1 MRVQAE
7 DEYVRGALRV
17 GRLCAKRAHL
27 AEVHRKLKLV
37 SEVRQT
43 QPTIQILLSKGDYS
57 TALDLIHSTQ
67 QVLASELL
75 NVQSFKHMGLQLRE
89 MAVLIEK
96 MMQAE
101 FVQFSMG
108 ARYVHLRLF
117 NTYFSSLLVNDH
129 CELIL
134 NCSAGLV
141 ADMSNLAGSGGSDV
155 SLEDRVG
162 PLVNGLLRMNKLLVA
177 LQEYRT
183 ALLADFKTIV
193 RRCVTSK
200 LMRGEAAPS
209 SISPSGLPQ
218 QTWHDTKYAVGR
230 LNSAEFLALLRTVF
244 AELESQLQRVRGV
257 HALVLKGLAEV
268 PVIPEYR
275 EQVTTISADAVYRV
289 CEEAQDRVARLLR
302 SRSDQHARLVPP
314 EFATLYETCMAF
326 ATTVDGIAGRQC
338 HGLRPTVGQQAK
350 QFLDTFHSNRIASLG
365 MLLDNED
372 WSQADIISEF
382 QDIINDICKPLEP
395 EAEKAEAEPSTPQE
409 SPKETPAPIPSRP
422 STPPTPAPLS
432 PLHQHTPA
440 TPLKSNEPIP
450 PPTPVTPNATTITSA
465 PATPATP
472 APAAEPKDAI
482 RKSISLDG
490 ENYKVVNTA
499 LMLVKILADYLN
511 CMELVSSLSTDV
523 VHRVVEILQLFNSRT
538 LHLVLGAQA
547 RKLAQLKTITAK
559 HLGLASQCLGLVIA
573 IVPHLRDRLSVKL
586 PTRHH
591 VLLADLDRVLGDYA
605 DHREQ
610 IFMKFVS
617 ILSERIALH
626 GKTMATLDYRDDS
639 LSSPTAPMAALTKDT
654 TTLHRLL
661 HELLPSHQ
669 LRVVFARI
677 VAAFNTALPDQL
689 NSLQLNSKIARR
701 RLHDDITYLLA
712 NIRRLALVEDPGS
725 ALEDWFKQKF
735 PA

>member
-1 MRVQAE
+1 ME
-7 DEYVRGALRV
+7 
-17 GRLCAKRAHL
+17 
-27 AEVHRKLKLV
+27 
-37 SEVRQT
+37 
-43 QPTIQILLSKGDYS
+43 TI
-57 TALDLIHSTQ
+57 
-67 QVLASELL
+67 
-75 NVQSFKHMGLQLRE
+75 
-89 MAVLIEK
+89 
-96 MMQAE
+96 
-101 FVQFSMG
+101 
-108 ARYVHLRLF
+108 
-117 NTYFSSLLVNDH
+117 FSSISANECNFFNYVFLF
-129 CELIL
+129 
-134 NCSAGLV
+134 SAGLV
-141 ADMSNLAGSGGSDV
+141 ADMSNLAGSAGSDV
-155 SLEDRVG
+155 TLEDRVG

-200 LMRGEAAPS
+200 LIGTEPGPS
-209 SISPSGLPQ
+209 PISPTTGLPQ

-230 LNSAEFLALLRTVF
+230 LNSAEFFALLRTVF

-275 EQVTTISADAVYRV
+275 EQVSTVSADAVYRV
-289 CEEAQDRVARLLR
+289 CEEAEDRVARLLR
-302 SRSDQHARLVPP
+302 SRSDQHARLVAP
-314 EFATLYETCMAF
+314 EFATLYEICMAF

-382 QDIINDICKPLEP
+382 QDIISGICAPLEP
-395 EAEKAEAEPSTPQE
+395 ESVPAEENEEPK
-409 SPKETPAPIPSRP
+409 PKEEEPSRP
-422 STPPTPAPLS
+422 STPPPKEPLS
-432 PLHQHTPA
+432 PLHEHTPLSPLPTQQQTVPPA
-440 TPLKSNEPIP
+440 TP
-450 PPTPVTPNATTITSA
+450 TATSITSA
-465 PATPATP
+465 PSTPSTP
-472 APAAEPKDAI
+472 APASEAKDAI

-511 CMELVSSLSTDV
+511 CMDLVPSLSTDI

-573 IVPHLRDRLSVKL
+573 IVPHLRDRLAARL
-586 PTRHH
+586 PSRHH

-610 IFMKFVS
+610 IFVKFVS

-677 VAAFNTALPDQL
+677 VSAFNTALPEQL
-689 NSLQLNSKIARR
+689 SKLEITSKIARR
-701 RLHDDITYLLA
+701 RLHDDITYLLT
-712 NIRRLALVEDPGS
+712 NIRRLALVEDPGPTI
-725 ALEDWFKQKF
+725 EDWFKHKF